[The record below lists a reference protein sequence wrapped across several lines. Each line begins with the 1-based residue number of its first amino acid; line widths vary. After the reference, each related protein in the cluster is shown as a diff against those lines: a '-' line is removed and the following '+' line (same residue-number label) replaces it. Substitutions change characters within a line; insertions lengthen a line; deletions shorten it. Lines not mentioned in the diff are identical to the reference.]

1 MTQVHP
7 VTAFLAVASLVAVAI
22 AGANPL
28 IMALAVVALAL
39 LSSLAAGP
47 RRACFVDAALTA
59 IVVVA
64 IWLAFAVLVDQ
75 SDTRG
80 AVVLTLPRRQL
91 GAGVAIGGVKTVTWL
106 EQMALRGVGAGLV
119 VLGLGLLAQLR
130 PARTWLNT
138 ISMLFGRWTDLVAP
152 LVCLPEAVLATRRL
166 DAPARRLA
174 RSARAARAGVAR
186 RPSPRGG
193 RPVGCGRRSVARR
206 HGSARWL
213 ARGGDSTGDAHRWS
227 PAADCPGC
235 GAHRLGRRLLRGA
248 RALAACGAAVSR
260 RLAPARCLPAVG
272 RRLVGPQCHRRCG
285 RIGRGARR
293 LARPSA
299 GPHGGDGAGGACCSG
314 RGGARAC
321 PPGRGAPC
329 VSPPRLPAVHI
340 ARRQM
345 PPPNSTLPGG
355 TSSGTTTPPGPIGRT
370 RTHPGTPACSCGSWR
385 SPDPTAQ

>member
-7 VTAFLAVASLVAVAI
+7 VTALLAVASLVAVAI

-47 RRACFVDAALTA
+47 RRACFADAALTA

-174 RSARAARAGVAR
+174 RSARAARTHLRPEQLVNALAGAEHLAQAWRDDHPRVGAGPSGAAGAR
-186 RPSPRGG
+186 WRGG
-193 RPVGCGRRSVARR
+193 MAVLGGWLVVAIPLVMLIGGPRLPIALVAALIAWGVGSCVVHVRSQRAVPLSAADWPLLGACLLLGGAWWAR
-206 HGSARWL
+206 
-213 ARGGDSTGDAHRWS
+213 DVTGDATALGVAPGGW
-227 PAADCPGC
+227 PGLPLALTAGMALVVLAAVVVEVRGRARRA
-235 GAHRLGRRLLRGA
+235 GAHHA
-248 RALAACGAAVSR
+248 
-260 RLAPARCLPAVG
+260 
-272 RRLVGPQCHRRCG
+272 
-285 RIGRGARR
+285 
-293 LARPSA
+293 
-299 GPHGGDGAGGACCSG
+299 
-314 RGGARAC
+314 
-321 PPGRGAPC
+321 
-329 VSPPRLPAVHI
+329 
-340 ARRQM
+340 
-345 PPPNSTLPGG
+345 
-355 TSSGTTTPPGPIGRT
+355 
-370 RTHPGTPACSCGSWR
+370 
-385 SPDPTAQ
+385 